1 MNNAIKTL
9 YLIFIFNSKQVI
21 NDENIDKQDEF
32 KKYIEK
38 YISKE
43 IKLEKEKNLFY
54 LGINTNKGIYVLNNF
69 LQGKNIN
76 IKDDE
81 KIELIKTK
89 AEYKPKKIK
98 LLSELLLQDET
109 PENIKK
115 MKELKLTNIKL
126 SSNELSY
133 KLYLDCQILFY
144 N

>member
-98 LLSELLLQDET
+98 LLSELLLQGET
-109 PENIKK
+109 PEKIKK
-115 MKELKLTNIKL
+115 MEMIKMINVKL
-126 SSNELSY
+126 SSNESIY
-133 KLYLDCQILFY
+133 KLYYLLFI
-144 N
+144 